1 MFIFNYSNENLEV
14 AKAGHKQTL
23 PANELVYVDEG
34 WVTLNE
40 LKAMFGN
47 YIDEADKGTA
57 IEEFLFDEQFIPE
70 VDTLYICQNAGTGI
84 PRLFVKGGAVKVL
97 CSDSEKV
104 PTTKADLVAY
114 TSTDVTELLI
124 FESLTKY
131 MAFEVSSGTPEI
143 VLSNVRCHKS
153 KTLTA

>member
-57 IEEFLFDEQFIPE
+57 LEEFLFDEQFIP
-70 VDTLYICQNAGTGI
+70 
-84 PRLFVKGGAVKVL
+84 
-97 CSDSEKV
+97 
-104 PTTKADLVAY
+104 
-114 TSTDVTELLI
+114 
-124 FESLTKY
+124 
-131 MAFEVSSGTPEI
+131 
-143 VLSNVRCHKS
+143 
-153 KTLTA
+153 

>member
-14 AKAGHKQTL
+14 AKSGHKQTL

-34 WVTLNE
+34 WVTLKE

-47 YIDEADKGTA
+47 YVDEADQGTA

-70 VDTLYICQNAGTGI
+70 TDTLYLCQNAGTGI

-104 PTTKADLVAY
+104 PTSKADLVAY
-114 TSTDVTELLI
+114 TGTDVSELLI
-124 FESLTKY
+124 FDSLTKY

-153 KTLTA
+153 KELTA